1 VSPIRGLTDRG
12 ADFPE
17 IGRIRKGGEVEEGS
31 RKPGPDLDYFR
42 VDFEDEEKHMADR
55 LLEIAGPA
63 PKELP
68 IHLPLNRVEDVWD
81 AWIEGYT
88 AGGLVY
94 RSNGN
99 GPAEVA
105 AGETGVV
112 FWRDPL
118 SGDTLVRNGLAL
130 RDLSLP
136 DGTQVKAGKPV
147 HCVAQSGHAVG
158 QYEGADGS
166 RHELLATPRGRLKV
180 MIRGLNRFAY
190 LMLTTGSQHDI
201 ANISA
206 QLAGLEII
214 QHEARLPGLA
224 GIPLILR
231 RRSKEIS
238 VPRKIDGKVKRVRMV
253 KSLISIEA
261 DPEWAE
267 VKYLAMMEAAT
278 PTIVE
283 GHFVE
288 LPEQAGPH
296 PDWETGEP
304 TAADGSA
311 EPASEP
317 TAKVGKPQPSG
328 RPLPAGEPTA
338 GQRSF
343 TAAQVEA
350 LLKWGIT
357 TDKTAAAQ
365 ILGRSPWANIS
376 RSMKRTEVEA
386 WCRAYARAIAGGVP
400 EDAAADAATKE
411 IAELAGGASAD

>member
-1 VSPIRGLTDRG
+1 MGIKGLTDRG

-31 RKPGPDLDYFR
+31 HKPGPDLDYFR
-42 VDFEDEEKHMADR
+42 VTFEDAEKHMADR

-68 IHLPLNRVEDVWD
+68 IVLPFNRVEDVWD

-105 AGETGVV
+105 AGEPGIV

-118 SGDTLVRNGLAL
+118 TGDTLVRNGLAL

-136 DGTQVKAGKPV
+136 DGTQVKAGAPV
-147 HCVAQSGHAVG
+147 HCIARDGHAVG
-158 QYEGADGS
+158 QYEGADGN
-166 RHELLATPRGRLKV
+166 RHELLATPTGRLKV
-180 MIRGLNRFAY
+180 MIRGLKRFAY
-190 LMLTTGSQHDI
+190 LMLVTGSQHDI
-201 ANISA
+201 GNISA

-214 QHEARLPGLA
+214 QREARMPGLA

-231 RRSKEIS
+231 RRPKEIS
-238 VPRKIDGKVKRVRMV
+238 TPRKANGKVKRVRQV

-267 VKYLAMMEAAT
+267 AKHLAMMEAAT
-278 PTIVE
+278 PAFIE
-283 GHFVE
+283 GHFIE
-288 LPEQAGPH
+288 LPEHTGPH
-296 PDWETGEP
+296 PDWEPAEGDGSPEPETAARAEAPKAETAKRPLPKGEP
-304 TAADGSA
+304 TS
-311 EPASEP
+311 
-317 TAKVGKPQPSG
+317 
-328 RPLPAGEPTA
+328 

-350 LLKWGIT
+350 VVKWGVAK
-357 TDKTAAAQ
+357 DKPEAAQ
-365 ILGRSPWANIS
+365 ILGRSPWADLAV
-376 RSMKRTEVEA
+376 SMKRSEVEA
-386 WCRAYARAIAGGVP
+386 WCRAYGRAVAAGAVG
-400 EDAAADAATKE
+400 DAAADTAMKE
-411 IAELAGGASAD
+411 IAELVGGTSAAD